1 MKEIRFRFRLAR
13 KKNSGGAFIRL
24 MYKRWRRFHIPIY
37 WQIVLTY
44 GGYACP
50 DDENEYIKCINHE
63 VMHAILDEM
72 GGEDANAGWDNIVKS
87 ECDENYGWKNIV
99 GKYLSDIYCD
109 EGE

>member
-1 MKEIRFRFRLAR
+1 MREIRFKFKLAR
-13 KKNSGGAFIRL
+13 KTCNTGACIDL
-24 MYKRWRRFHIPIY
+24 MVKRWKRFEIPIY
-37 WQIVLTY
+37 WRITLYY

-50 DDENEYIKCINHE
+50 YDEDDYIKCINHE